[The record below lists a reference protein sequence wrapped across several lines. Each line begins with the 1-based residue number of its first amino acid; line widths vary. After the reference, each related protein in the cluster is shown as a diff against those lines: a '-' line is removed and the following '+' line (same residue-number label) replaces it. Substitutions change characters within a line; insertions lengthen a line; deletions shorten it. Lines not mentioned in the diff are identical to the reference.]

1 MKITHQISGELSWA
15 WCAAVSNIF
24 ALIDCNSFYCSCEQ
38 VFKPAL
44 KNKPIVVLSNNDGC
58 AIARTPQAKALGI
71 KMGTPEFMIRNNP
84 SLKSTII
91 FSSNYTLYGDMSYR
105 VQQVVKEFVSRFE
118 IYSIDELFLLLN
130 DYRDAG
136 AENHARI
143 IRQAVLD
150 WTGIPTGVGLGPTKT
165 LAKIANY
172 IAKNTPD
179 SGGVYSLMD
188 DKVRK
193 LVLDHFPI
201 EEIWG
206 IGKAS
211 KAKLMSM
218 GVQYAGQLRDMSAK
232 HARQYGT
239 VVAERMIYELRGISC
254 IPLEEI
260 PPIRKGTAVTRSFGR
275 PVTEFEEIAQAIS
288 THAARGAEKLRQ
300 HGVIAGRL
308 RVFMHTNPYR
318 NTPQFHNVKQCSLSP
333 YTQDT
338 REIITA
344 SVKLAKEAFKEGI
357 EFGKCG
363 IILEDLRPEDEK
375 PLDLFEAESQKS
387 EALMKTLDKLNQ
399 KHGRHTLQFAGMGIQ
414 KKWLQRSGNKSPS
427 YTTRLEEVPKV
438 LAK

>member
-1 MKITHQISGELSWA
+1 M
-15 WCAAVSNIF
+15 SNIF
-24 ALIDCNSFYCSCEQ
+24 ALIDCNSFYCSCER
-38 VFKPAL
+38 VFKPHL
-44 KNKPIVVLSNNDGC
+44 NGKPVVVLSNNDGC
-58 AIARTPQAKALGI
+58 AIARTPEAKALGI
-71 KMGTPEFMIRNNP
+71 KMGTPEFMIRENP
-84 SLKSTII
+84 AMKSAIL

-105 VQQVVKEFVSRFE
+105 VQQVVKEFVSRCE
-118 IYSIDELFLLLN
+118 IYSIDEMFLLLN
-130 DYRDAG
+130 DYRDLG
-136 AENHARI
+136 AEEHART

-172 IAKNTPD
+172 MAKNTPD
-179 SGGVYSLMD
+179 SGGVFSLMD
-188 DKVRK
+188 ADFRKV
-193 LVLDHFPI
+193 VLDNFPI

-211 KAKLMSM
+211 KQKLISM
-218 GVQYAGQLRDMSAK
+218 GIEYAGQLRDMSAK
-232 HARQYGT
+232 QARQYGT

-275 PVTEFEEIAQAIS
+275 PVTDLDEIIQAVS
-288 THAARGAEKLRQ
+288 THAARGAEKLRL

-308 RVFMHTNPYR
+308 KVFMHTNPYR
-318 NTPQFHNVKQCSLSP
+318 NTPQFHNVTQCTLSP

-344 SVKLAKEAFKEGI
+344 SVKLAREAFKQGI

-375 PLDLFEAESQKS
+375 PLDLFAAESPKGK
-387 EALMKTLDKLNQ
+387 ALMATLDKLN
-399 KHGRHTLQFAGMGIQ
+399 KIHGRNTVQFAGMGMH
-414 KKWLQRSGNKSPS
+414 KSWKLRSEHRSPF
-427 YTTRLEEVPKV
+427 YTTRIEDVPKV
-438 LAK
+438 KAV